1 MILMTRKKIT
11 GSFKRRKTPLKL
23 KSSRYW
29 VIATM
34 KMIINMK
41 MNINLR
47 TLWEELSRRILLEQ
61 GSTSRPVMVGIGTL
75 DREGS
80 SNSLIKCKLAAVP
93 YSYNKFKMIVIWAIR
108 GNLLMTS
115 SSPAQEKRLKGKY
128 FACPQKSKLRLLSN
142 IRMSRNKL
150 RR

>member
-1 MILMTRKKIT
+1 MIPLTKKKIID
-11 GSFKRRKTPLKL
+11 SFKRRKTLLKS

-41 MNINLR
+41 MNINLH
-47 TLWEELSRRILLEQ
+47 TLWEELSRRILLVQ
-61 GSTSRPVMVGIGTL
+61 GSISRPVMAGIGTL

-93 YSYNKFKMIVIWAIR
+93 YSCNKFKTIVIWAIR
-108 GNLLMTS
+108 DNLLM
-115 SSPAQEKRLKGKY
+115 SPSNPAKEKRLKGKY
-128 FACPQKSKLRLLSN
+128 FACPQKSK
-142 IRMSRNKL
+142 
-150 RR
+150 